1 MSSSKVSYAEYLALV
16 DALESPPSTTAH
28 FFFSHEGDEGFHA
41 TVTKKGALY
50 DYVQHQEYPDLAS
63 WAAATL
69 AHLPATAG
77 NPLANLRFGTSGYS
91 LSYTQIAVLLEL
103 REEDLALPVGG
114 GAGAGAGAG
123 TSASSSTSTGPMTR
137 AKSNGFKPAFT
148 KAGFEVLRK
157 IERGETLT
165 AEEEDCEIFER
176 EDDASASADDSD
188 YTPSEDEEDEDGTEE
203 DEEVLTERIARNR
216 AIADGARKE
225 ADRLMKHLMS
235 LAAQQGT
242 PAGVLA
248 GIRKAYEEQKA
259 RETAA
264 AIAFTGDYLDKRGF
278 FGYAPNVGR
287 VLDKELGEYAYIARQ
302 LLVTE

>member
-16 DALESPPSTTAH
+16 DALESSPSTTAH
-28 FFFSHEGDEGFHA
+28 FFFSHEGDEKHHA

-50 DYVQHQEYPDLAS
+50 DYVQHQEYPDLVS
-63 WAAATL
+63 WAAATV

-77 NPLANLRFGTSGYS
+77 NPFHNLRFGTSSSS
-91 LSYTQIAVLLEL
+91 LTYAQIVELLGLGAEG
-103 REEDLALPVGG
+103 LALPASVGG

-123 TSASSSTSTGPMTR
+123 AGTTGPTTR
-137 AKSNGFKPAFT
+137 AKSLLFKPAFT

-157 IERGETLT
+157 IERGEALT
-165 AEEEDCEIFER
+165 AEEEEQEIFAR
-176 EDDASASADDSD
+176 EDADDSD
-188 YTPSEDEEDEDGTEE
+188 YTPSEDEEETEE
-203 DEEVLTERIARNR
+203 DVDEEEVLAERIARNR
-216 AIADGARKE
+216 AIAEGARKE

-264 AIAFTGDYLDKRGF
+264 AIAYAGDYLDKRGF